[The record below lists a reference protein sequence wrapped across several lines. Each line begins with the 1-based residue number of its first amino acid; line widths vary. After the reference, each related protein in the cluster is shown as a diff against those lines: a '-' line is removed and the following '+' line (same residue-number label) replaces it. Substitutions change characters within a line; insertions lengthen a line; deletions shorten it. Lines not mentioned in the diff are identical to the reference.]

1 MTKISRKQISG
12 RIVKRTVS
20 IQCDLDNSIL
30 INAWRYIIGL
40 SRYWDYEIRKACD
53 HEFED
58 SLFQYVANLRDWE
71 RGESI
76 VRIYKIS

>member
-1 MTKISRKQISG
+1 MIKISRKQIYG
-12 RIVKRTVS
+12 RIVKRIVS
-20 IQCDLDNSIL
+20 VQCDLDNSIL

-58 SLFQYVANLRDWE
+58 PLFQYAVNLRGRE

-76 VRIYKIS
+76 VRIL